1 MSVADRMVVRIRGEY
16 RSIARRQALALI
28 SAGRAERDDRARAAV
43 TPAEQTEAPAV
54 PADPD
59 GAPTA
64 QQDPQTGLD
73 DGDPNDTPTPAD
85 EHDPELE
92 ERRRALGLKD
102 GEWQAKRG
110 PVVYNTPGLQ
120 EVDPGDAVVPT
131 VEAEPLPELPRG
143 NAGRAAWAEYAQTV
157 LGLTVTSD
165 QTRNDI
171 RDAAQEAHAAAL
183 ARMPQPAVADGGR
196 LDTPED
202 EPATE
207 TVADDPDTRT
217 E

>member
-43 TPAEQTEAPAV
+43 TPAEEIEAPAV

-59 GAPTA
+59 SAPTG
-64 QQDPQTGLD
+64 QQDPEATTLRSTTTEPITVPASMLPALTG
-73 DGDPNDTPTPAD
+73 
-85 EHDPELE
+85 EPELH
-92 ERRRALGLKD
+92 
-102 GEWQAKRG
+102 
-110 PVVYNTPGLQ
+110 
-120 EVDPGDAVVPT
+120 EVHELDAGDDDVPT